1 MESTIQYIK
10 DLPLLFTKNK
20 SVLINALMFTII
32 TCISNYS
39 EIKEKIMPKQDIVSK
54 YVDNTFQVESTLDLM
69 KSTYHADNVSIA
81 ILHNGVVGIHNKDFH
96 LMKYSVLFSV
106 GKDANVNKVMYNDQ
120 PVSLWLNHFRSMLKS
135 GYFVIEDLS
144 KSKDV
149 LVRRIGKDTGVK
161 TQIYLPLF
169 KDGCISGF
177 AIVSY
182 KKKRVIEKES
192 INDMTRSLDEI
203 EVLL

>member
-1 MESTIQYIK
+1 MEATIQYIK

-20 SVLINALMFTII
+20 SVLINALLLTVI

-39 EIKEKIMPKQDIVSK
+39 TIKEKIMPRQDEVSK
-54 YVDNTFQVESTLDLM
+54 YVNNTFQVESTLDLM
-69 KSTYHADNVSIA
+69 KATYHADDVSVA
-81 ILHNGVVGIHNKDFH
+81 ILHNGVVGIHNKNFH

-106 GKDANVNKVMYNDQ
+106 GKDANINKVMYNDQ
-120 PVSLWLNHFRSMLKS
+120 PVSLWLNHFRAMLQT

-149 LVRRIGKDTGVK
+149 LVRRLGKDTGVK

-177 AIVSY
+177 AIISY
-182 KKKRVIEKES
+182 KKKRDIAKET
-192 INDMTRSLDEI
+192 INDMSRSLDEI